1 MDRAHPSFP
10 PPSITVI
17 GDIGVDHVMG
27 LVTDWPRVGT
37 ETLMDRAELR
47 AGGSGGNAALAL
59 RHLGVGARLV
69 SAVGDDDF
77 GAWLARQFNGLDCA
91 FERCALPTTVSI
103 GVMHDCGERS
113 FLTTRGHLEAMSVD
127 HVRASLKPAAAPRAL
142 ALLSGPFLLRELR
155 PHYPALI
162 AELGRLGHEVALDTG
177 WPAEGWSDAL
187 RAEVRAWIAAVDHL
201 LINELEAQS
210 LTRLDDVDAAFAA
223 LQTWLKPGATLVM
236 KTGPRGAVGAQ
247 AGRVERVPSAS
258 AAIFDT
264 IGAGDAFNAGYL
276 AARARGDAL
285 PAALATG
292 CRAAVAILTRFP
304 RHGIQPGELARCL
317 SPQTSN
323 KETAA

>member
-10 PPSITVI
+10 PPSVTVI

-27 LVTDWPRVGT
+27 LVTGWPRVGT

-69 SAVGDDDF
+69 AAIGDDDF
-77 GAWLARQFNGLDCA
+77 GVWLARQFDGLDCA
-91 FERCALPTTVSI
+91 LERCALPTTVSI

-113 FLTTRGHLEAMSVD
+113 FLTTRGHLETMSLD
-127 HVRASLKPAAAPRAL
+127 HVRASLQPAAGPRSL

-162 AELGRLGHEVALDTG
+162 AELTRLGHAVALDTG

-187 RAEVRAWIAAVDHL
+187 RAEVRGWIAAVDHL

-210 LTRLDDVDAAFAA
+210 LTQLDEVDAAVAA
-223 LQTWLKPGATLVM
+223 LQAWLKPGATLVV
-236 KTGPRGAVGAQ
+236 KTGPRGAIGVQ
-247 AGRVERVPSAS
+247 AGLMARVPSTR

-276 AARARGDAL
+276 AARARGEAL
-285 PAALATG
+285 QAALATG

-304 RHGIQPGELARCL
+304 RHAIRPGELATCL
-317 SPQTSN
+317 GHDN
-323 KETAA
+323 EETAA